1 MGKYLEALKLLYDED
16 ENNFETL
23 DSGTDK
29 TDRSPFVSNVSSTS
43 WHIKSFQSSNDQDS
57 VPFTDHELAEHTINR
72 LKLHD
77 DRVYLRQ
84 KLIGIY
90 GKKRFD
96 LAYQYLTEWKQG
108 SDAESIMSSKENAGR
123 KRANTWLLNRGEQR

>member
-43 WHIKSFQSSNDQDS
+43 WHIKSYQSSNDQKT

-77 DRVYLRQ
+77 DRVYLRK
-84 KLIGIY
+84 KLIGFY
-90 GKKRFD
+90 GKARFD
-96 LAYQYLTEWKQG
+96 LAYQYLEEWCKG
-108 SDAESIMSSKENAGR
+108 GGAESKARSKDSDGGN
-123 KRANTWLLNRGEQR
+123 